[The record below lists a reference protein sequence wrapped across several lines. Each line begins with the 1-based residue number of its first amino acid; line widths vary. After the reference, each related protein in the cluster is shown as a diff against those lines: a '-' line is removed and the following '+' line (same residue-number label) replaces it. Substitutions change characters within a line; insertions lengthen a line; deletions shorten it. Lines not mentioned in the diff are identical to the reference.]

1 MTKILITE
9 FINTNSLQTLK
20 QSFEVH
26 YNEKLW
32 GQPEEI
38 IKLIKEFD
46 GLIVRNKTKVTKDII
61 DHAHTLKFV
70 GRLGVG
76 LDNIDTE
83 HCKNKGIHVQPA
95 TGMNAD
101 SVVEYVASS
110 ALSLIK
116 KIPLFNNGTIKG
128 EWPRTTIKSEEI
140 SGKTLGLIGYGSIG
154 KKVSKYCSN
163 LGLNIVA
170 YDPYLKD
177 QNNEQDVK
185 FVKLDE
191 IYNVSNIIS
200 LHLPLTDE
208 TRNLINKV
216 SFSKMKQ
223 QPIIINTSR
232 GSVIN
237 EDDLIKAYNNN
248 LISGFALDVFE
259 NEPIKQE
266 FYNKIN
272 DNMNCILTPH
282 ISGVT
287 TQSNERVCN
296 FIADK
301 TLEFFKNR

>member
-9 FINTNSLQTLK
+9 FINNDSLNSLK
-20 QSFEVH
+20 EKFEIH
-26 YNEKLW
+26 FDEKLW
-32 GQPEEI
+32 DQPKEI
-38 IKLIKEFD
+38 IKLIKDFD
-46 GLIVRNKTKVTKDII
+46 GLIVRNKTQVTKDII
-61 DHAHTLKFV
+61 DHAHTLKFI

-76 LDNIDTE
+76 LDNIDTDY
-83 HCKNKGIHVQPA
+83 CKNKDIHVQPA

-128 EWPRTTIKSEEI
+128 EWPRTSIKSEEI

-163 LGLNIVA
+163 LGLNVVA

-177 QNNEQDVK
+177 EINEQDVK

-237 EDDLIKAYNNN
+237 EDDLIEAFNN
-248 LISGFALDVFE
+248 
-259 NEPIKQE
+259 
-266 FYNKIN
+266 
-272 DNMNCILTPH
+272 NMNCILTPH